1 MTCIIFLLVLQQPL
15 FSDATVNE
23 GDLLRITCVIRNI
36 PDITTFEVLSPNG
49 VPVPTVLGVFIVPNV
64 TRAFAGTY
72 ICVVTSTIDNSTVNE
87 TSEVIVE
94 CKKYS

>member
-1 MTCIIFLLVLQQPL
+1 MTYIIFLLVLQQPL

-23 GDLLRITCVIRNI
+23 GDLLHITCVTRNI